1 MGHNGMARSHH
12 PRLIEPQRAHQRNLH
27 YQHLEARR
35 QSALESML
43 RHDERQRSRSP
54 LGPDEDEGIDMME
67 EEVGAGNN
75 AVLALNNTMD
85 DWSTLTGDF

>member
-1 MGHNGMARSHH
+1 
-12 PRLIEPQRAHQRNLH
+12 
-27 YQHLEARR
+27 
-35 QSALESML
+35 ML